1 MFVLMFMRHTLRM
14 TTMLVLAHALK
25 RTLRHAWRAGF
36 DEHDARHQLEARAR
50 RLFNAIMTERYAECL
65 TPITLRRESS

>member
-1 MFVLMFMRHTLRM
+1 MFFLTLMPHTMRMSTILE
-14 TTMLVLAHALK
+14 LARAFK

-36 DEHDARHQLEARAR
+36 DEHDARHQLEDRAR

-65 TPITLRRESS
+65 APITLRREAP